1 METVRRTWSGA
12 LADSLD
18 VERSS
23 VAAQAGWIFF
33 FAAVTALG
41 AQLEIPHN
49 PVPYTLQTFFILL
62 GASFLGSRNGA
73 LSQVL
78 YLAAGAVGAPV
89 FAGGA
94 AGFSLF
100 SGVTGGYL
108 IGFVIGAMVVGYLV
122 ENPPSFW
129 RIEMRRGYLWT
140 LFSMAVG
147 LVVIFA
153 CGTVFLYA
161 GFIHNFAEAF
171 VSGFLV
177 FSWWDLLKLF
187 AAAAIYNEFAKRYR
201 KLPV

>member
-1 METVRRTWSGA
+1 METVRRTWSVA

-18 VERSS
+18 AGHSS
-23 VAAQAGWIFF
+23 VAAQAGWIFS
-33 FAAVTALG
+33 FAALTALG
-41 AQLEIPHN
+41 AQFEIPHT

-73 LSQVL
+73 LSQTL
-78 YLAAGAVGAPV
+78 YLAAGAVGVPV

-94 AGFSLF
+94 AGLSLF

-108 IGFVIGAMVVGYLV
+108 IGFVLGSVIIGYLV
-122 ENPPSFW
+122 EIKRS
-129 RIEMRRGYLWT
+129 YLWT
-140 LFSMAVG
+140 LLSMAIG

-153 CGTVFLYA
+153 CGTLFLYA
-161 GFIHNFAEAF
+161 GFTHNFSEAF
-171 VSGFLV
+171 VSGFLI

-201 KLPV
+201 KLPR